1 MHDKND
7 HMQSQKKKKPNK
19 KISILITNTISL
31 KHRVHMGIPW
41 WSSG

>member
-1 MHDKND
+1 MTKTIICKVK
-7 HMQSQKKKKPNK
+7 KKKKPNK
-19 KISILITNTISL
+19 KISILITKTISL